1 MKFAHRLLAVALC
14 LGVGNPL
21 LAQVPKG
28 VPRAAKRA
36 ARKAPPPAAARPMH
50 PAPDLALPADPFG
63 AELGAVLGLIAQR
76 NPTISAARIDAQAA
90 GVDVRSAKW
99 QRAPTF
105 SVQGSV
111 YGVQGGAPNRATP
124 SATVALPVWTGGR
137 ISAGIRR
144 ATMSRDAAEAR
155 LRETQQEVTFQA
167 IQQFYEYKRLSE
179 RIDTMDRD
187 LHDLTV
193 MQGSMERRVEQGV
206 SARSDY
212 ELART
217 RTLQVRMMRD
227 AQIAQR
233 QGSLQ
238 RLREL
243 VDDTGYQLALD
254 GLNPAFTLH
263 AELDELVQAADAQ
276 DPRRKRL
283 EAEAAVARAEAKAA
297 AAARLPGL
305 NVEYSYDDVYHHRVG
320 LALKAQGTGL
330 AEFSVAKAAALR
342 EGAAGQRVDAA
353 AHDLR
358 SQVINDFVDY
368 TSARARLEVAALS
381 GRSSDAVKDSYMRQF
396 AAGKRTWFDVMNAVR
411 EALTARLDTIDLRY
425 AAGLAQLRLLVRLGA
440 SPVEPPAEPSVEN
453 KGQN

>member
-1 MKFAHRLLAVALC
+1 MKVASRLLALAVC
-14 LGVGNPL
+14 LGLGNPL

-28 VPRAAKRA
+28 VPRATRPAP
-36 ARKAPPPAAARPMH
+36 RKAPAPAPKHAVPPAPE
-50 PAPDLALPADPFG
+50 LALPADPFG
-63 AELGAVLGLIAQR
+63 PELGEVLRLIEQR
-76 NPTISAARIDAQAA
+76 NPTLGAARIDAEAA

-99 QRAPTF
+99 QRAPSF

-111 YGVQGGAPNRATP
+111 YGVQGGAPNRAMPT
-124 SATVALPVWTGGR
+124 ATVDLPVWTGGR
-137 ISAGIRR
+137 ISASIRR
-144 ATMSRDAAEAR
+144 AAMSRDAAEAR
-155 LRETQQEVTFQA
+155 LGEARRDVTFQA

-179 RIDTMDRD
+179 RIDTVDRD

-206 SARSDY
+206 SARSDL

-227 AQIAQR
+227 ALIAQR

-243 VDDTGYQLALD
+243 IDDNGYQLAPD
-254 GLNPAFTLH
+254 GLKPVFALH
-263 AELDELVQAADAQ
+263 ADLDELVQAADAA
-276 DPRRKRL
+276 DPRRKRV

-305 NVEYSYDDVYHHRVG
+305 NVEYSYDEIYHHRVG

-330 AEFSVAKAAALR
+330 AEFSIARAAALR
-342 EGAAGQRVDAA
+342 EGAASQRIDAA

-368 TSARARLEVAALS
+368 TSSRARLEVALLS
-381 GRSSDAVKDSYMRQF
+381 GRSSDEVKDSYMRQF

-440 SPVEPPAEPSVEN
+440 SPAEDPA
-453 KGQN
+453 KDKAKD